1 MLLFLSIFAL
11 LAPTCILLG
20 FYLPIHWQ
28 LKVLLMCLGF
38 FLVLGVREP
47 FNILIQD
54 LALKQSTIEEEKRVV
69 FNLALARKIGGTI
82 VGMLI
87 SLLLF
92 GFPLIVV
99 FMLFFILFG
108 LNFLIDTYIL
118 KKI

>member
-1 MLLFLSIFAL
+1 
-11 LAPTCILLG
+11 
-20 FYLPIHWQ
+20 
-28 LKVLLMCLGF
+28 MCFGF

-54 LALKQSTIEEEKRVV
+54 LALEQSTIEEEKRVM